1 MTDETSVRCP
11 LKSYSY
17 LQMTAG
23 VGLTEYTTTAED
35 VASAMEKAIAML
47 GRETS
52 EKCVAIARSR
62 PWSKICD
69 GFLESI
75 LEKDQA

>member
-1 MTDETSVRCP
+1 
-11 LKSYSY
+11 
-17 LQMTAG
+17 MTAG
-23 VGLTEYTTTAED
+23 VGLTEYTSSAEE
-35 VASAMEKAIAML
+35 VAAAMEKSLGML

-52 EKCVAIARSR
+52 EKCVATARSR

-75 LEKDQA
+75 LEKKD

>member
-1 MTDETSVRCP
+1 
-11 LKSYSY
+11 
-17 LQMTAG
+17 MTAG
-23 VGLTEYTTTAED
+23 VGLTEYTTTAD
-35 VASAMEKAIAML
+35 AVADGMEKAMNML

-52 EKCVAIARSR
+52 EKCISIARSR

-75 LEKDQA
+75 LENK